1 MVGIMA
7 AAISTVDSILLTLSS
22 LFARDLYGV
31 MQKKTDVDKQLM
43 VGKVVIPVIAVLAY
57 AFASLKLNLIAV
69 LAVSSSA
76 GLLVLVPA
84 ILGAFLW
91 KGGTASGVLASVI
104 GGGLL
109 VIGLEWTQT
118 RWLGQASGVWGLI
131 ISLVLF
137 IGVSLVTR
145 PPRDAADRF
154 LGYLH
159 QALKER
165 NVW

>member
-1 MVGIMA
+1 
-7 AAISTVDSILLTLSS
+7 
-22 LFARDLYGV
+22 
-31 MQKKTDVDKQLM
+31 MQKKADVDKQLL
-43 VGKVVIPVIAVLAY
+43 VGKIVIPVIAVLAY

-69 LAVSSSA
+69 LAVASSA

-91 KGGTASGVLASVI
+91 RRGTASGVLASVI

-109 VIGLEWTQT
+109 VIGLEWTQA
-118 RWLGQASGVWGLI
+118 RWLGQASGVWGLT
-131 ISLVLF
+131 ISMALF
-137 IGVSLVTR
+137 IVVSLATR

-159 QALKER
+159 RALKER